1 MHAIE
6 LLLDD
11 HEQVASLFDR
21 VRANHGTADHSLF
34 EKIKAA
40 IEVHKHIEETLFYP
54 RLADEGDEELKKAV
68 DMAIEEHRQV
78 NLYLKELSELGDND
92 ERFAPRLKMIM
103 EDVEHHVEEEEE
115 WMFPLVEN
123 QFDEY
128 VLEKLGAEMEAEK
141 TRYQADKFSSVVL

>member
-11 HEQVASLFDR
+11 HEIVAGLFDR
-21 VRANHGTADHSLF
+21 VRANQGVADSSLF

-54 RLADEGDEELKKAV
+54 RLADEGDETLKKIVDTAV
-68 DMAIEEHRQV
+68 EEHRQV
-78 NLYLKELSELGDND
+78 NLYLKELSELSDRD
-92 ERFAPRLKMIM
+92 ERFAPRLKMVM

-115 WMFPLVEN
+115 RMFPLVEN
-123 QFDEY
+123 QFDEDA
-128 VLEKLGAEMEAEK
+128 LEKLGAQMEAEK
-141 TRYQADKFSSVVL
+141 TRYQADRFGFAVV